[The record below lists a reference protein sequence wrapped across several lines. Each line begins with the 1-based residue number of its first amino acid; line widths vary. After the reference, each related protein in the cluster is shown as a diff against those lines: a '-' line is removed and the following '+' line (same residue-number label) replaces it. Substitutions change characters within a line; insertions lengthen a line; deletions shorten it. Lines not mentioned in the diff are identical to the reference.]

1 LTGLQPLRI
10 AKPVFFLM
18 LGYILIKTSEIE
30 RLEQQ
35 LRELKEKNEYLMMT
49 HYSARAAREIQD
61 EIREII
67 NCSKGNNIIDAIKQ
81 LKEKSDAN

>member
-1 LTGLQPLRI
+1 M
-10 AKPVFFLM
+10 F
-18 LGYILIKTSEIE
+18 GYKLVKVSKIE
-30 RLEQQ
+30 QLERQV
-35 LRELKEKNEYLMMT
+35 RELKEKHEYLMMT

-81 LKEKSDAN
+81 LKEKSNAN